1 MDKQPD
7 ELILQSLRQG
17 SYDAFDALYMR
28 YAPHVEAFAFCML
41 KNRSEA
47 EDLAHD
53 IFLKIWETRESIGRI
68 KSFRSY
74 LFRMTK
80 NAVFDIFEHKNVQTR
95 YEQRLLHV
103 EDLLTDDISTKV
115 ATEDLLMIIDMA
127 VEQMPEQRQRVFRL
141 SRYEGLSHQQIAQKL
156 GVTPKTVEYH
166 ILAGGSDSIL
176 FSGRRT
182 YRRSLVKRCP
192 RNVVKRHIHTI
203 CLMVYDLYYS
213 GMKDEFRTQY
223 ARLREIDAG
232 VSERAAV
239 HFLGTMTNF
248 NNLDPMITGAEEAL
262 DTIRRYNLWKEFKT
276 PHLGFC
282 CPTLLLLYH
291 STPGQLL
298 TEVEKLAELQS
309 TLERIGRHEYGSA
322 WSHLFHAEYYLLTG
336 DWEKGLGELSA
347 LEASPGYANPSV
359 KIRSAYLRGWLAFVT
374 GRASSIREIETEM
387 HGYLASTAGYQ
398 TLIASLSE
406 CGFHLMFGTDSNIKK
421 EYKRILDPQRF
432 YFPSHTY
439 IES

>member
-80 NAVFDIFEHKNVQTR
+80 NAVFDIFEHKSVQTR

-103 EDLLTDDISTKV
+103 
-115 ATEDLLMIIDMA
+115 EDLLMIIDMA

-166 ILAGGSDSIL
+166 I
-176 FSGRRT
+176 RT
-182 YRRSLVKRCP
+182 
-192 RNVVKRHIHTI
+192 
-203 CLMVYDLYYS
+203 
-213 GMKDEFRTQY
+213 
-223 ARLREIDAG
+223 A
-232 VSERAAV
+232 
-239 HFLGTMTNF
+239 
-248 NNLDPMITGAEEAL
+248 
-262 DTIRRYNLWKEFKT
+262 
-276 PHLGFC
+276 
-282 CPTLLLLYH
+282 
-291 STPGQLL
+291 
-298 TEVEKLAELQS
+298 LAELKKI
-309 TLERIGRHEYGSA
+309 IG
-322 WSHLFHAEYYLLTG
+322 
-336 DWEKGLGELSA
+336 
-347 LEASPGYANPSV
+347 V
-359 KIRSAYLRGWLAFVT
+359 IAF
-374 GRASSIREIETEM
+374 
-387 HGYLASTAGYQ
+387 
-398 TLIASLSE
+398 
-406 CGFHLMFGTDSNIKK
+406 FF
-421 EYKRILDPQRF
+421 
-432 YFPSHTY
+432 
-439 IES
+439 

>member
-80 NAVFDIFEHKNVQTR
+80 NAVFDIFEHKSVQTR

-127 VEQMPEQRQRVFRL
+127 VEQMPEQRQGGLRPGRQVGIL

-166 ILAGGSDSIL
+166 I
-176 FSGRRT
+176 RT
-182 YRRSLVKRCP
+182 
-192 RNVVKRHIHTI
+192 
-203 CLMVYDLYYS
+203 
-213 GMKDEFRTQY
+213 
-223 ARLREIDAG
+223 A
-232 VSERAAV
+232 
-239 HFLGTMTNF
+239 
-248 NNLDPMITGAEEAL
+248 
-262 DTIRRYNLWKEFKT
+262 
-276 PHLGFC
+276 
-282 CPTLLLLYH
+282 
-291 STPGQLL
+291 
-298 TEVEKLAELQS
+298 LAELKKI
-309 TLERIGRHEYGSA
+309 IG
-322 WSHLFHAEYYLLTG
+322 
-336 DWEKGLGELSA
+336 
-347 LEASPGYANPSV
+347 V
-359 KIRSAYLRGWLAFVT
+359 IAF
-374 GRASSIREIETEM
+374 
-387 HGYLASTAGYQ
+387 
-398 TLIASLSE
+398 
-406 CGFHLMFGTDSNIKK
+406 FF
-421 EYKRILDPQRF
+421 
-432 YFPSHTY
+432 
-439 IES
+439 

>member
-80 NAVFDIFEHKNVQTR
+80 NAVFDIFEHKSVQTR
-95 YEQRLLHV
+95 Y
-103 EDLLTDDISTKV
+103 DDISTKV

-166 ILAGGSDSIL
+166 I
-176 FSGRRT
+176 RT
-182 YRRSLVKRCP
+182 
-192 RNVVKRHIHTI
+192 
-203 CLMVYDLYYS
+203 
-213 GMKDEFRTQY
+213 
-223 ARLREIDAG
+223 A
-232 VSERAAV
+232 
-239 HFLGTMTNF
+239 
-248 NNLDPMITGAEEAL
+248 
-262 DTIRRYNLWKEFKT
+262 
-276 PHLGFC
+276 
-282 CPTLLLLYH
+282 
-291 STPGQLL
+291 
-298 TEVEKLAELQS
+298 LAELKKI
-309 TLERIGRHEYGSA
+309 IG
-322 WSHLFHAEYYLLTG
+322 
-336 DWEKGLGELSA
+336 
-347 LEASPGYANPSV
+347 V
-359 KIRSAYLRGWLAFVT
+359 IAF
-374 GRASSIREIETEM
+374 
-387 HGYLASTAGYQ
+387 
-398 TLIASLSE
+398 
-406 CGFHLMFGTDSNIKK
+406 FF
-421 EYKRILDPQRF
+421 
-432 YFPSHTY
+432 
-439 IES
+439 

>member
-28 YAPHVEAFAFCML
+28 YAPHEEAFAFCML

-166 ILAGGSDSIL
+166 I
-176 FSGRRT
+176 RT
-182 YRRSLVKRCP
+182 
-192 RNVVKRHIHTI
+192 
-203 CLMVYDLYYS
+203 
-213 GMKDEFRTQY
+213 
-223 ARLREIDAG
+223 A
-232 VSERAAV
+232 
-239 HFLGTMTNF
+239 
-248 NNLDPMITGAEEAL
+248 
-262 DTIRRYNLWKEFKT
+262 
-276 PHLGFC
+276 
-282 CPTLLLLYH
+282 
-291 STPGQLL
+291 
-298 TEVEKLAELQS
+298 LAELKKI
-309 TLERIGRHEYGSA
+309 IG
-322 WSHLFHAEYYLLTG
+322 
-336 DWEKGLGELSA
+336 
-347 LEASPGYANPSV
+347 V
-359 KIRSAYLRGWLAFVT
+359 IAF
-374 GRASSIREIETEM
+374 
-387 HGYLASTAGYQ
+387 
-398 TLIASLSE
+398 
-406 CGFHLMFGTDSNIKK
+406 FF
-421 EYKRILDPQRF
+421 
-432 YFPSHTY
+432 
-439 IES
+439 

>member
-1 MDKQPD
+1 MDRQSD

-53 IFLKIWETRESIGRI
+53 IFLKLWETRESIGHI

-166 ILAGGSDSIL
+166 I
-176 FSGRRT
+176 RRT
-182 YRRSLVKRCP
+182 EKNHRRHR
-192 RNVVKRHIHTI
+192 
-203 CLMVYDLYYS
+203 
-213 GMKDEFRTQY
+213 
-223 ARLREIDAG
+223 
-232 VSERAAV
+232 
-239 HFLGTMTNF
+239 
-248 NNLDPMITGAEEAL
+248 
-262 DTIRRYNLWKEFKT
+262 
-276 PHLGFC
+276 
-282 CPTLLLLYH
+282 LLLLILPPH
-291 STPGQLL
+291 ASRQTKTTRKLL
-298 TEVEKLAELQS
+298 S
-309 TLERIGRHEYGSA
+309 FFI
-322 WSHLFHAEYYLLTG
+322 
-336 DWEKGLGELSA
+336 
-347 LEASPGYANPSV
+347 
-359 KIRSAYLRGWLAFVT
+359 
-374 GRASSIREIETEM
+374 
-387 HGYLASTAGYQ
+387 
-398 TLIASLSE
+398 
-406 CGFHLMFGTDSNIKK
+406 CKK
-421 EYKRILDPQRF
+421 NSDPD
-432 YFPSHTY
+432 
-439 IES
+439 